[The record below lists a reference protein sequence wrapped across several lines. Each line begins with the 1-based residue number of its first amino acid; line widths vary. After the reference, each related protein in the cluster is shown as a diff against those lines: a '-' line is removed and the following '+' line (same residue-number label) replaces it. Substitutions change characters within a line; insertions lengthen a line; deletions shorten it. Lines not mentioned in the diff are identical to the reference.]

1 MDEIITG
8 LVLADLHFGGHQ
20 GKSLYEQL
28 KPIINIV
35 SEGKISYVAI
45 NGDYFDTRCSLTS
58 EASRFAIKF
67 MGDLVRVCKK
77 TKTKIRII
85 KGTLSHDLNQL
96 ETAFNHYH
104 EEEGLDFRIYT
115 NVGEEELFPNFKV
128 LYVPEEYIESKKD
141 YYADYFGKEKGYYD
155 VALVHGAFENSIP
168 MLKDQE
174 YEGMN
179 PHAPVFTLDD
189 FDCAKV
195 TFAGHIHT
203 RTRVASNI
211 MYVGSFSRFCHG
223 EENPKGCILVVHTPE
238 GFETKFIEN
247 TLAPVYKTKD
257 YKTSINVLSAEQ
269 IIEKIKKYKTDN
281 NVDNLRVIIWLEEN
295 DKTIANMAIVKEYFA
310 KESKIKLVF
319 KNELRT
325 RQETQKTQEVIE
337 QQEKFSYLMDR
348 SLTVSDKLSLYLKD
362 VRGVHI
368 PSDTINKILH
378 SDKIIFEG
386 CEND

>member
-1 MDEIITG
+1 
-8 LVLADLHFGGHQ
+8 
-20 GKSLYEQL
+20 
-28 KPIINIV
+28 
-35 SEGKISYVAI
+35 
-45 NGDYFDTRCSLTS
+45 
-58 EASRFAIKF
+58 
-67 MGDLVRVCKK
+67 
-77 TKTKIRII
+77 
-85 KGTLSHDLNQL
+85 
-96 ETAFNHYH
+96 
-104 EEEGLDFRIYT
+104 
-115 NVGEEELFPNFKV
+115 
-128 LYVPEEYIESKKD
+128 
-141 YYADYFGKEKGYYD
+141 
-155 VALVHGAFENSIP
+155 
-168 MLKDQE
+168 
-174 YEGMN
+174 
-179 PHAPVFTLDD
+179 
-189 FDCAKV
+189 
-195 TFAGHIHT
+195 
-203 RTRVASNI
+203 
-211 MYVGSFSRFCHG
+211 
-223 EENPKGCILVVHTPE
+223 
-238 GFETKFIEN
+238 
-247 TLAPVYKTKD
+247 PVYKTKD
-257 YKTSINVLSAEQ
+257 YNTSINVLSAEQ